1 MKQSSCMFL
10 AAVVA
15 SSLCME
21 LSCIAESDPK
31 CHNCKPPRE
40 KPSNSGETGKVII
53 ANFLNMFA
61 QFLNMVSNPHDKP
74 TLVAGGMGIAT
85 SLANIATE
93 ACKCVEIGEVSP
105 EEMLLYVSEECA
117 KVHVEV
123 TITKQLTDSIK
134 AQYWKSALLPQ
145 ETRARYATHAEHSDT
160 LVY

>member
-1 MKQSSCMFL
+1 MKQSSCMFF

-21 LSCIAESDPK
+21 LSCVTEPDAK

-40 KPSNSGETGKVII
+40 KPSNSGETGKVVI

-93 ACKCVEIGEVSP
+93 ACKCVEIGEVSA
-105 EEMLLYVSEECA
+105 EEMLVYVSGECDKA
-117 KVHVEV
+117 QVEAVV
-123 TITKQLTDSIK
+123 TEQLTDSIK

-160 LVY
+160 LAY